1 MTNPVNDSS
10 VSGVNSPAK
19 TIPWWNRPVT
29 GEGGLLGELL
39 TKIEKEDVPETAL
52 ALRNLQLMDLHV
64 FAKTAEAIDSP
75 KFTNEEFLTFARLK
89 YMLSK
94 GIGDYAELDESVR
107 LLQLAIQAKD
117 SFIAIDQTELR
128 YRGYKQQEF
137 YRFVD
142 DLLKSKNQEDLAS
155 FGNKVHTKAEEI
167 LIQVKTEEGQNA
179 IKAYAR
185 HMEKIAKHP
194 LGLKLLLLFK
204 TFNLADYSVLRA
216 VADVI
221 LGIEVKHIYDLKKLV
236 DVVNDNYDAF
246 EKLKHII
253 QLPENRKDVEVYS
266 LMIQVISLAHQY
278 EVSYLK
284 FEQLMKVIQKWYRNY
299 QVILQIYQEY
309 PASQYK
315 LPQEFSE
322 PIPGEA
328 LYLKY
333 CKCLTDKKTGI
344 VYMDLS

>member
-29 GEGGLLGELL
+29 GDGGLLGELL
-39 TKIEKEDVPETAL
+39 TKIEKEDVPEAAL
-52 ALRNLQLMDLHV
+52 ALRNLQLMDLRV

-75 KFTNEEFLTFARLK
+75 KFTDEDFLTFVRIK
-89 YMLSK
+89 YMLSN
-94 GIGDYAELDESVR
+94 GIGDYAELDESIR
-107 LLQLAIQAKD
+107 LFQLAIQAKD

-128 YRGYKQQEF
+128 YRGYRQQEF
-137 YRFVD
+137 YDFVD
-142 DLLKSKNQEDLAS
+142 NLLKNRENTEN
-155 FGNKVHTKAEEI
+155 FREKVNAKAKEI

-185 HMEKIAKHP
+185 HMEKISKHV

-204 TFNLADYSVLRA
+204 TSNLSDYSILRS

-221 LGIEVKHIYDLKKLV
+221 LGVEMKHLHDFKKLV
-236 DVVNDNYDAF
+236 DVVNHHSDAF
-246 EKLKHII
+246 EQLKHII
-253 QLPENRKDVEVYS
+253 QLPDNRKDVEVYA
-266 LMIQVISLAHQY
+266 LMIQVISLAHRHKIAY
-278 EVSYLK
+278 VK
-284 FEQLMKVIQKWYRNY
+284 FEQLMKVVQKWYRNY

-309 PASQYK
+309 PASQYN
-315 LPQEFSE
+315 LPHEFSE
-322 PIPGEA
+322 PIPGEG

>member
-1 MTNPVNDSS
+1 MTNPVNESS
-10 VSGVNSPAK
+10 ISGVNSPAK

-52 ALRNLQLMDLHV
+52 ALRNLQLMDLRV

-75 KFTNEEFLTFARLK
+75 KFTDEHFLTFVRLK

-117 SFIAIDQTELR
+117 YFIAINQTELR

-142 DLLKSKNQEDLAS
+142 DLLKNQEDTES
-155 FGNKVHTKAEEI
+155 FGKKVHAKAQEI

-179 IKAYAR
+179 IKAYAKY
-185 HMEKIAKHP
+185 MEKISRHV

-204 TFNLADYSVLRA
+204 TFNLSDYSLLRTI
-216 VADVI
+216 ADVI
-221 LGIEVKHIYDLKKLV
+221 LGIEVKHIYDFKKLV
-236 DVVNDNYDAF
+236 DVIHYNYDAF

-253 QLPENRKDVEVYS
+253 QLPDNRKDVEVYA
-266 LMIQVISLAHQY
+266 LMIQVISLSHEY
-278 EVSYLK
+278 ETTYVK
-284 FEQLMKVIQKWYRNY
+284 FEQLMKVLQKWYRNY

-309 PASQYK
+309 PANQYK

-333 CKCLTDKKTGI
+333 CKYLTDKKTGI

>member
-1 MTNPVNDSS
+1 MTNPVNDPSFT
-10 VSGVNSPAK
+10 GVNSPEKK
-19 TIPWWNRPVT
+19 TMPWWNRPVT
-29 GEGGLLGELL
+29 GEGGLLEELL
-39 TKIEKEDVPETAL
+39 TKIEKEDVPADTV
-52 ALRNLQLMDLHV
+52 ALRNLQLMDLRV

-75 KFTNEEFLTFARLK
+75 KFIDEEFLTFAKLK
-89 YMLSK
+89 YMLAK

-137 YRFVD
+137 YSFVD
-142 DLLKSKNQEDLAS
+142 ALLKNQEDTEN
-155 FGNKVHTKAEEI
+155 FREKVHTKAEEI
-167 LIQVKTEEGQNA
+167 LIQVKTEEGQGA

-185 HMEKIAKHP
+185 HMEKISKHV

-204 TFNLADYSVLRA
+204 AFNLSDYSVLRA

-221 LGIEVKHIYDLKKLV
+221 FGIETKHVYDLKKLV
-236 DVVNDNYDAF
+236 DVVNQNYDAF

-253 QLPENRKDVEVYS
+253 QLPDNRKDVEVYA
-266 LMIQVISLAHQY
+266 LMIQVISLGHQY
-278 EVSYLK
+278 ETTYVK
-284 FEQLMKVIQKWYRNY
+284 FEQLMKVLQKWYRNY

-309 PASQYK
+309 PAVQYK
-315 LPQEFSE
+315 LPQEFNE

-333 CKCLTDKKTGI
+333 CQCLTDKKTGI

>member
-1 MTNPVNDSS
+1 MTNPVNESS
-10 VSGVNSPAK
+10 ISGVNSPAK

-52 ALRNLQLMDLHV
+52 ALRNLQLMDLRV
-64 FAKTAEAIDSP
+64 FAKTAEAIDSS
-75 KFTNEEFLTFARLK
+75 KFMDEEFLTFVRIK

-117 SFIAIDQTELR
+117 SFIAINQTELR

-137 YRFVD
+137 YGFVD
-142 DLLKSKNQEDLAS
+142 NLLKNQENAAS
-155 FGNKVHTKAEEI
+155 FGKKVHAKAEEI
-167 LIQVKTEEGQNA
+167 VIQVKTEEGQNA
-179 IKAYAR
+179 IKAYSM
-185 HMEKIAKHP
+185 HMEKISKHI

-204 TFNLADYSVLRA
+204 TFNLSDYSVLRS

-221 LGIEVKHIYDLKKLV
+221 LGIEMKHLYDLRKLV

-253 QLPENRKDVEVYS
+253 QLPANRKDVEVYA
-266 LMIQVISLAHQY
+266 LIIQVISLAHQY
-278 EVSYLK
+278 DITYLK

-309 PASQYK
+309 PASHYK
-315 LPQEFSE
+315 LPKEFSE